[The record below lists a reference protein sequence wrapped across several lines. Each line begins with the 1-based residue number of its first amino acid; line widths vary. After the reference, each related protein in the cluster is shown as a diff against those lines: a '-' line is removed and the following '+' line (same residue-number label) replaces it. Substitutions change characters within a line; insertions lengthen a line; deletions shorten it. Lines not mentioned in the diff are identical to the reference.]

1 VSVLSIATQLPL
13 ASGRVAGAR
22 IAYNAMA
29 RAPVRAKAAERALEG
44 RTLDAAGIAPALAV
58 ATDGTAPVDD
68 AIASAWW
75 RREILPV
82 HLRRLLI
89 GAGHA

>member
-1 VSVLSIATQLPL
+1 
-13 ASGRVAGAR
+13 
-22 IAYNAMA
+22 
-29 RAPVRAKAAERALEG
+29 
-44 RTLDAAGIAPALAV
+44 V